1 MIDRTFMVR
10 TAVRMF
16 CKRSNVPDCVMRDAE
31 CTALER
37 LDRGHSADCAIREA
51 KYVAESFLRMAG
63 YTPKGAA

>member
-10 TAVRMF
+10 SAVRGF

-31 CTALER
+31 RTALER
-37 LDRGHSADCAIREA
+37 LDNGNSAYRAIHEA
-51 KYVAESFLRMAG
+51 KKVTEGFLRLAG